1 MSVSSTQVK
10 REPIAITQNYGLI
23 IEDTQ
28 YTLYRR
34 HTVDPTKAPGWE
46 RKNAESIA
54 ETGEPLPSDKRET
67 WASCDKH
74 YPLTPAGIIAV
85 TLAASI
91 RDVNG
96 VTEAASI
103 AQLVK
108 EYRTELAR
116 TNALIAAALK
126 TEVTI

>member
-1 MSVSSTQVK
+1 MKTDVAK
-10 REPIAITQNYGLI
+10 REPIAITQNYGLV

-54 ETGEPLPSDKRET
+54 QTGAPLPSDKRET
-67 WASCDKH
+67 WVTCDKH
-74 YPLTPAGIIAV
+74 YPLTPDGIIAI
-85 TLAASI
+85 TLAASV

-96 VTEAASI
+96 VTAAVSI
-103 AQLVK
+103 AQLIT
-108 EYRTELAR
+108 EYRAELAR
-116 TNALIAAALK
+116 TNALITEALR
-126 TEVTI
+126 

>member
-1 MSVSSTQVK
+1 MK
-10 REPIAITQNYGLI
+10 EPIAITQNYGLV

-54 ETGEPLPSDKRET
+54 KTGAALPSDKRET
-67 WASCDKH
+67 WVTCDKH
-74 YPLTPAGIIAV
+74 YPLTPDGIIAI
-85 TLAASI
+85 TLAATV

-96 VTEAASI
+96 STEAASI
-103 AQLVK
+103 AELIT
-108 EYRTELAR
+108 EYRAELAR
-116 TNALIAAALK
+116 TNALIS
-126 TEVTI
+126 EVMA